1 MKPKLQRFYCKDFFV
16 KHCSFSIILINT
28 ITSIVTAVLFYYL
41 IPLLLNYHPDF
52 IEYNRRYTVDY
63 MLQFFIITTLTV
75 IVGGIIL
82 RKLLKSIDVWGSLLN
97 VNSKISQE
105 KISSI
110 RTKLINMPYNIYIV
124 QIIISFTVVVLF
136 CLMYL
141 VFFRNSWI
149 NLIKV
154 DIVVLCF
161 FTLSAII
168 NFIFSKRVFTVILI
182 KTYSNQNLE
191 GKRIALGKKTFIL
204 ILPVF
209 ITAVLFS
216 SLFGY
221 SKVLEE
227 RGNFIFRDY
236 NNLLVN
242 KFTGFDNVEDVN
254 QVFKV
259 LKDINVDNTKIC
271 HFVISPNG
279 KIVTSD
285 GNDLGSYFIKYL
297 NAFSRYHNGRIY
309 TDNGEYN
316 GALIKIKG
324 NNGIWI
330 IGVKYNVI
338 SNEIIFYFCVC
349 FLVLI
354 LLSVFVL
361 FFFSQAGATDI
372 SLVGKKLT
380 EISNEEGLNREQKIP
395 VTSNDEIGELV
406 VAFNKIRERQND
418 YDKLKTDFFAN
429 ISHELRTPINVMLA
443 SIQLSELYLNK
454 NSPKSIEQSSKNIK
468 TINQNCLRLLRLINN
483 LIDITKIDA
492 GFIQFELQS
501 LNIVNLI
508 ETITLSVS
516 EYAKTKDIKLIFD
529 TEIQKKIICC
539 DPDKIERIMLNLLSN
554 AIKFTD
560 RNGDIFVKLY
570 EKDKNI
576 IISVKD
582 SGIGIPKDKQEI
594 IFERFR
600 QVEQSLTK
608 NYGGSGIGLSLVKAF
623 IEMHEGKI
631 YVESVE
637 GKGSEFII
645 ELPVKELSK
654 DEGEQT
660 DFQTIKSVNS
670 NVEIIN
676 IEFSDIH
683 I

>member
-168 NFIFSKRVFTVILI
+168 NFIFSKRVFTEILI

>member
-1 MKPKLQRFYCKDFFV
+1 
-16 KHCSFSIILINT
+16 
-28 ITSIVTAVLFYYL
+28 
-41 IPLLLNYHPDF
+41 
-52 IEYNRRYTVDY
+52 
-63 MLQFFIITTLTV
+63 
-75 IVGGIIL
+75 
-82 RKLLKSIDVWGSLLN
+82 
-97 VNSKISQE
+97 
-105 KISSI
+105 
-110 RTKLINMPYNIYIV
+110 
-124 QIIISFTVVVLF
+124 
-136 CLMYL
+136 
-141 VFFRNSWI
+141 
-149 NLIKV
+149 
-154 DIVVLCF
+154 
-161 FTLSAII
+161 
-168 NFIFSKRVFTVILI
+168 
-182 KTYSNQNLE
+182 
-191 GKRIALGKKTFIL
+191 
-204 ILPVF
+204 
-209 ITAVLFS
+209 
-216 SLFGY
+216 
-221 SKVLEE
+221 
-227 RGNFIFRDY
+227 
-236 NNLLVN
+236 
-242 KFTGFDNVEDVN
+242 
-254 QVFKV
+254 
-259 LKDINVDNTKIC
+259 
-271 HFVISPNG
+271 
-279 KIVTSD
+279 
-285 GNDLGSYFIKYL
+285 
-297 NAFSRYHNGRIY
+297 
-309 TDNGEYN
+309 
-316 GALIKIKG
+316 
-324 NNGIWI
+324 
-330 IGVKYNVI
+330 
-338 SNEIIFYFCVC
+338 
-349 FLVLI
+349 
-354 LLSVFVL
+354 
-361 FFFSQAGATDI
+361 
-372 SLVGKKLT
+372 
-380 EISNEEGLNREQKIP
+380 
-395 VTSNDEIGELV
+395 
-406 VAFNKIRERQND
+406 
-418 YDKLKTDFFAN
+418 
-429 ISHELRTPINVMLA
+429 
-443 SIQLSELYLNK
+443 LYLKK
-454 NSPKSIEQSSKNIK
+454 NSPQSIEQPSKNIM
-468 TINQNCLRLLRLINN
+468 TIKQNCLRLLRLINN

-637 GKGSEFII
+637 GSEFII